1 MLFSSISFLYYF
13 LPVALVL
20 YFAVPGRFKNTI
32 LLLVSLVFYAWGEP
46 KYILLMLVS
55 ILVGFFAGILIG
67 HCAGQSRAKQ
77 ILILLLLSIK
87 MVTSQEHINA
97 HRQRKIGRILQ
108 LRILVGLM
116 FLALK

>member
-46 KYILLMLVS
+46 KFVLLMIIS
-55 ILVGFFAGILIG
+55 IIFNFSMGIFI
-67 HCAGQSRAKQ
+67 SERK
-77 ILILLLLSIK
+77 S
-87 MVTSQEHINA
+87 
-97 HRQRKIGRILQ
+97 RKIILKC
-108 LRILVGLM
+108 R
-116 FLALK
+116 